1 MGHQPVNVQVQDF
14 YNAIHPKTLPHPQ
27 WQFRVQFAL
36 LFPTEK

>member
-1 MGHQPVNVQVQDF
+1 MGHQPVMAQVQNF

-36 LFPTEK
+36 LFPSVK